1 VSCQAP
7 TDGAFLSLGWFRMLF
22 PDPNAN
28 RQEETD
34 SPDLG
39 TSGAREGAKPWSVT
53 QLIGQINASLR
64 LSLNRVLVEGEVS
77 NYRRPTGPGHLYFS
91 LKDAGG
97 SVSVAVWASQARA
110 MRFRLEDGLSVRIAG
125 KIEYYGPHGRLQ
137 LIGDRVTPVG
147 EGELELAFRQLQQ
160 KLMAEGLF
168 ETTRKRPLPPYPARI
183 GIVTGANTAALK
195 DMLESLR
202 NRWPVAEVRLFP
214 VLVQGD
220 AAAGE
225 IAGALRWINSVTRVP
240 GQELDVVLLGR
251 GGGSR
256 EDLWAFNREEVARA
270 IAACVVPV
278 VSGVGH
284 EHDVTIADLVADVRA
299 LTPTDAANKAT
310 PELSKVSSAVL
321 GARDSLVRMV
331 EWQADRLRQR
341 INRARPQVMGKIL
354 EARVRAARQQA
365 ANSAKRLQNAL
376 LDQFRERRASM
387 AVLCG
392 KLDAISPLRV
402 LARGYSLTQLVDSK
416 TGQKRVLNYFES
428 ASPGDILWTRLATGS
443 VRSRVEEAVPPQPA
457 ETRVGS
463 SPRER
468 V

>member
-1 VSCQAP
+1 M
-7 TDGAFLSLGWFRMLF
+7 DGASLSSGWYRMLF
-22 PDPNAN
+22 PDPVPK
-28 RQEETD
+28 REEESD
-34 SPDLG
+34 SPASGPLG
-39 TSGAREGAKPWSVT
+39 FQEAPKPWSVT

-64 LSLNRVLVEGEVS
+64 QSLNRVWVEGEVS
-77 NYRRPTGPGHLYFS
+77 NFRRPTGPGHLYFS

-97 SVSVAVWASQARA
+97 SVSVAVWASQAKA

-125 KIEYYGPHGRLQ
+125 RIEYYGPHGRLQ

-160 KLMAEGLF
+160 KLMSEGLF
-168 ETTRKRPLPPYPARI
+168 ETSRKRPLPAYPARI

-220 AAAGE
+220 ASVAE
-225 IAGALRWINSVTRVP
+225 IARALRWINRVTSVP
-240 GQELDVVLLGR
+240 GHELDVVLLGR

-256 EDLWAFNREEVARA
+256 EDLWAFNSEEVARA
-270 IAACVVPV
+270 IAACKVPV
-278 VSGVGH
+278 VTGVGH

-310 PELSKVSSAVL
+310 PELSKVSNAVR
-321 GARDSLVRMV
+321 GARDTLTRTVR
-331 EWQADRLRQR
+331 WQADKLRQR
-341 INRARPQVMGKIL
+341 ISRTRPQVMGRIL
-354 EARVRAARQQA
+354 ETRVHAARQQA

-376 LDQFRERRASM
+376 LDQFRSKSSSL

-402 LARGYSLTQLVDSK
+402 LARGYSLTQRLDPK
-416 TGQKRVLNYFES
+416 TGQKRLLNHFEL
-428 ASPGDILWTRLATGS
+428 ASPGDILWTRLASGS
-443 VRSRVEEAVPPQPA
+443 VRSRVEEVVPPDTVGPN
-457 ETRVGS
+457 TVSPTGDRV
-463 SPRER
+463 
-468 V
+468 